1 MAIYMKID
9 GIDGNVTAKGHEK
22 WIEVNDV
29 SFGTGRGITSAK
41 PGNQS
46 NREAS
51 IPSFS
56 EVSVTKAMDET
67 TPKLFVESCIGKA
80 KKIEIHLCRSG
91 DNIGS
96 YMEYTLTDALIGSYS
111 VSGDSSKTHPSERLS
126 LNFSKI
132 EMKYIPY
139 KDDNTAGS
147 PVPGG
152 YDLVAGAKV

>member
-22 WIEVNDV
+22 WIEVKDV
-29 SFGTGRGITSAK
+29 SFGNGRGVSSAS
-41 PGNQS
+41 PGNQT

-56 EVSVTKAMDET
+56 EISLTKAMDET
-67 TPKLFVESCIGKA
+67 SPKIFVESCIGKA
-80 KKIEIHLCRSG
+80 KKIQLHLCRSG
-91 DNIGS
+91 DNISS
-96 YMEYTLTDALIGSYS
+96 YMEYTFTDALISSYS
-111 VSGDSSKTHPSERLS
+111 TSANGSSEHPTERLS

-147 PVPGG
+147 PVPAG